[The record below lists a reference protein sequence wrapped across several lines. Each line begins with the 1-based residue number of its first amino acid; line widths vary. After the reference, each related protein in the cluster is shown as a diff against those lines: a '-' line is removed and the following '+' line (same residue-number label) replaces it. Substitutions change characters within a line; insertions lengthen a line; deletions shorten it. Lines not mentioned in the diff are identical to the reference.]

1 MQSLISGL
9 FSLLKSMLRSPTPRS
24 SGSDTPASPPASSPG
39 SSGKTGSTKPRTL
52 AWGAKVSAAFRETLF
67 DVAAA
72 LGVEPD
78 YLMACIAFET
88 GETFRSNIRNA
99 AGSGAIGLIQ
109 FMPATARGLGTS
121 TEALARMS
129 AVEQLDWVR
138 MYFKPYAG
146 RLHTLSDVYMAILWP
161 KAIGKPEDYILWRKG
176 ASPTTYRQNSGLD
189 VNGDHDITKAE
200 AAGLIQAKLER
211 GRLPGNLWREA
222 A

>member
-1 MQSLISGL
+1 MLSFLSGL
-9 FSLLKSMLRSPTPRS
+9 LSRLMSGLKSRPIS
-24 SGSDTPASPPASSPG
+24 SAGSASPSSPLASSPG
-39 SSGKTGSTKPRTL
+39 SFGKTGSTNPRTL

-99 AGSGAIGLIQ
+99 AGSGAVGLIQ

-121 TEALARMS
+121 TEALAKMT
-129 AVEQLDWVR
+129 AVEQLVYVR

-146 RLHTLSDVYMAILWP
+146 RLKTLSDVYMAILWP
-161 KAIGKPEDYILWRKG
+161 KAIGKPEDYVLWSKG
-176 ASPTTYRQNSGLD
+176 TRPTTYRQNSGLD

-200 AAGLIQAKLER
+200 AASLIQAKLAR

-222 A
+222 

>member
-1 MQSLISGL
+1 MLSFLSGL
-9 FSLLKSMLRSPTPRS
+9 LSRLMSGLKSRPIS
-24 SGSDTPASPPASSPG
+24 SAGSASPSSPSASSPG
-39 SSGKTGSTKPRTL
+39 SYGKTGSTNPRTL
-52 AWGAKVSAAFRETLF
+52 AWGAKVSAEFRERLF
-67 DVAAA
+67 EVAAA
-72 LGVEPD
+72 LGVYPD

-88 GETFRSNIRNA
+88 AETFRPDIRNA
-99 AGSGAIGLIQ
+99 AGSGAVGLIQ

-129 AVEQLDWVR
+129 AVEQLDLVR

-161 KAIGKPEDYILWRKG
+161 KAIGKPEGYVLWSKG
-176 ASPTTYRQNSGLD
+176 TSPTTYRQNSGLD

-200 AAGLIQAKLER
+200 AAGLVLAKLER

>member
-1 MQSLISGL
+1 MLSFLSGL
-9 FSLLKSMLRSPTPRS
+9 LSRLMSGLKSRPIS
-24 SGSDTPASPPASSPG
+24 SAGSASPSSPSASSPG
-39 SSGKTGSTKPRTL
+39 SYGKTGSTNPRTL
-52 AWGAKVSAAFRETLF
+52 AWGAKVSAEFRERLF
-67 DVAAA
+67 EVAAA
-72 LGVEPD
+72 LGVYPD

-88 GETFRSNIRNA
+88 AETFRPDIRNA
-99 AGSGAIGLIQ
+99 AGSGAVGLIQ

-129 AVEQLDWVR
+129 AVEQLDLVR

-161 KAIGKPEDYILWRKG
+161 KAIGKPEDYVLFTQPSI
-176 ASPTTYRQNSGLD
+176 AYTQNAGLD
-189 VNGDHDITKAE
+189 RDRDGSITKAE
-200 AAGLIQAKLER
+200 AAGLVQAKLER

>member
-9 FSLLKSMLRSPTPRS
+9 FFLLKSILRSPAPPS
-24 SGSDTPASPPASSPG
+24 NGSDTLASPPASSPG
-39 SSGKTGSTKPRTL
+39 SSGKTGSTSPRTL
-52 AWGAKVSAAFRETLF
+52 AWGAKVSAEFRARLF
-67 DVAAA
+67 EIAAA

-78 YLMACIAFET
+78 YLMACMAFET
-88 GETFRSNIRNA
+88 AESFRPDIRNA

-121 TEALARMS
+121 TEALAKMS

-161 KAIGKPEDYILWRKG
+161 KAVGKQEDYVLFTRPSI
-176 ASPTTYRQNSGLD
+176 AYTQNAGLD
-189 VNGDHDITKAE
+189 RDRDGRITKAE
-200 AAGLIQAKLER
+200 AAGLVLSKLER
-211 GRLPGNLWREA
+211 GRLPGNIWSGS
-222 A
+222 